1 MLDNLENRSTDLITP
16 QITIEPIDL
25 DRRMYAYDG
34 SPEDWYALVKVPM
47 GRSLWDFSLAEINRQ
62 DFRQLELILGS
73 ENFQTIVSTQG
84 YVHPNHQFAGYQGEQ
99 NLYLYYYTR
108 ETQHPE
114 TRELILVSFGESQP
128 GRYIAHIEGF
138 WEVTG
143 VDF

>member
-1 MLDNLENRSTDLITP
+1 MLDNLENQSTDLITS

-25 DRRMYAYDG
+25 VRRMYAYDS
-34 SPEDWYALVKVPM
+34 SPEDWNALVKAPM
-47 GRSLWDFSLAEINRQ
+47 DRSLWDVSLAEICRQ
-62 DFRQLELILGS
+62 EFSQLESLLGT
-73 ENFQTIVSTQG
+73 ENFQTIVSMQDYVYFNPKFSG
-84 YVHPNHQFAGYQGEQ
+84 YRGEQ
-99 NLYLYYYTR
+99 NLSLYYYTR
-108 ETQHPE
+108 ETQYPE